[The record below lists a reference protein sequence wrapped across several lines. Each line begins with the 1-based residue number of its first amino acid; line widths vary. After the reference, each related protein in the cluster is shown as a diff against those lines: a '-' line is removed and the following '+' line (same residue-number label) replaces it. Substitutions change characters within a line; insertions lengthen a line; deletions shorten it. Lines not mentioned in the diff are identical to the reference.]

1 MSADMSSPSAA
12 VAASAAAMG
21 GGGGGAD
28 EGDLSEAVLRAKAFS
43 AYESGN
49 YAELYR
55 IIQVRIIMRLD
66 NQSILT
72 HYFLAVSGL

>member
-12 VAASAAAMG
+12 VAASAAAM

-55 IIQVRIIMRLD
+55 IIQVRRMPLA
-66 NQSILT
+66 NQRFRSDSV
-72 HYFLAVSGL
+72 F

>member
-1 MSADMSSPSAA
+1 MSAGMSSPSAA
-12 VAASAAAMG
+12 VAASAAAV

-55 IIQVRIIMRLD
+55 IIQVRIMRLA

>member
-1 MSADMSSPSAA
+1 MSAGMSSPSAA
-12 VAASAAAMG
+12 VAASAAAV

-55 IIQVRIIMRLD
+55 IIQVRRMKRLA

>member
-12 VAASAAAMG
+12 VAASA
-21 GGGGGAD
+21 AD

-49 YAELYR
+49 YGELYR
-55 IIQVRIIMRLD
+55 IIQVRMMRLA
-66 NQSILT
+66 NRSMFQGAPI
-72 HYFLAVSGL
+72 